1 MQQETD
7 KMNKYEDVQQSK
19 KEIEKAIK
27 EMDAMDDKKFMKEKF
42 DKIIQAVNEMEA
54 APAILK
60 DIQQNGLQS
69 SISSGLQAPGTFNP
83 VKGLFN

>member
-7 KMNKYEDVQQSK
+7 KMDKYEEVPQSK
-19 KEIEKAIK
+19 KEMEKIMK

-42 DKIIQAVNEMEA
+42 DKIRQAVDEMEA

-60 DIQQNGLQS
+60 NIQQNGLQS
-69 SISSGLQAPGTFNP
+69 SLSSGIQAPGTFTP